1 MISRDLR
8 HTASSIGLVLA
19 ATLLV
24 TACSTGRQT
33 SIATLITAS
42 DRARAN
48 ATTISEDGTTTN
60 ETTATPRPVRRVLAA
75 SGNVLLPV
83 EIVRVASGPLL
94 TGAAGLGAEAPG
106 IGLDADHNGQGVQIA
121 ATTPLTTAA
130 MQLQTGGPA
139 GASSVGAALTTPIAG
154 ANAGLTPT
162 GVNASIAAPVGGAS
176 LGVAAPSSG
185 PTGIST
191 SVVTGSFLSP
201 VLPAT
206 PTIGAT
212 ITAPGAGGVLSP
224 VTPVVSGATA
234 VVAPIAS
241 SASTGVASLLG
252 RAGL

>member
-33 SIATLITAS
+33 SIATLITGS

-48 ATTISEDGTTTN
+48 ATTISEDGTTTS
-60 ETTATPRPVRRVLAA
+60 EATAAPRPVRRVLAA

-83 EIVRVASGPLL
+83 ELVRVASGPLL
-94 TGAAGLGAEAPG
+94 TGTAGLGAAAPG
-106 IGLDADHNGQGVQIA
+106 VGLNAGLENRGVQIA
-121 ATTPLTTAA
+121 AATPLTAA
-130 MQLQTGGPA
+130 AVQLQTGGPA
-139 GASSVGAALTTPIAG
+139 GASAE
-154 ANAGLTPT
+154 
-162 GVNASIAAPVGGAS
+162 AS

-185 PTGIST
+185 PTGISA

-206 PTIGAT
+206 PTLGAT

-234 VVAPIAS
+234 VAAPIAS
-241 SASTGVASLLG
+241 GVSTGVANLLG